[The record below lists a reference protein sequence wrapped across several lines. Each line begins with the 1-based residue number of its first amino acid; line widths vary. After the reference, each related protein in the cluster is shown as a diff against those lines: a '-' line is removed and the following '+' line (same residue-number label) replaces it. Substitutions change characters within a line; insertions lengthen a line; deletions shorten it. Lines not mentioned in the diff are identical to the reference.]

1 MFKLLLVPQIP
12 WLVPQV
18 SSEIASTS
26 VKVYKFVIR
35 TLPSVEYNMYD
46 IRRILHESEAEWN
59 SSFGVT

>member
-12 WLVPQV
+12 WLVPQI

-35 TLPSVEYNMYD
+35 TLHSVEYNMYD
-46 IRRILHESEAEWN
+46 IRRILHESVPEWN